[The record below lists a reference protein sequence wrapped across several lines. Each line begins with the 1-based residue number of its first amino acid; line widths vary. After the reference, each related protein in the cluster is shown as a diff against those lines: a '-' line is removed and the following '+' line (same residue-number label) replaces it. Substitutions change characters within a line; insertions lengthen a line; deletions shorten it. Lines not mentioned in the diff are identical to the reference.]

1 MRPRADL
8 TTEAPI
14 DTQPSKLA
22 GPANG
27 APAMDGLRRP
37 RRRLRAFA
45 LRVAAGLGILAAW
58 QIGVAAFAPS
68 YIAAPVETA
77 KRIPAVFGDSQFT
90 SDVQT
95 TLTAVVEGLLIA
107 IVVGTII
114 GLAMGRLPDLNRV
127 LGMYVGA
134 FYAAPLIAVVPLVTV
149 WFGYTSKARLVVIVL
164 EAVLPI
170 IYNVAEGARL
180 VPSTFLDV
188 TRIHRTPWW
197 RVWAGVVLPNAVP
210 YALAGLDLAIGRAL
224 IGAIVAEFVTAI
236 NGLGY
241 YILFNVRSFHENE
254 AMVALLVLVVFALLV
269 RALVNLAVT
278 RGLPWYR
285 PAQQSEENA

>member
-1 MRPRADL
+1 MRPRTDV
-8 TTEAPI
+8 TSETPT
-14 DTQPSKLA
+14 DLA
-22 GPANG
+22 GQADTPLAT
-27 APAMDGLRRP
+27 AHPRAP
-37 RRRLRAFA
+37 RRRLRA
-45 LRVAAGLGILAAW
+45 LTVRVAAGLGILAVW
-58 QIGVAAFAPS
+58 QICVSAFAPS
-68 YIAAPVETA
+68 YIATPVETA
-77 KRIPAVFGDSQFT
+77 KRIPTVLGDGQFA

-95 TLTAVVEGLLIA
+95 TLTAIVEGLLIA
-107 IVVGTII
+107 IVIGTVL
-114 GLAMGRLPDLNRV
+114 GLAMGRLPDVNRV

-134 FYAAPLIAVVPLVTV
+134 FYAAPLIAVVPLLTV
-149 WFGYTSKARLVVIVL
+149 WFGYTSRARLVVIVL
-164 EAVLPI
+164 EAMLPI

-197 RVWAGVVLPNAVP
+197 RVWGGVVLPNAVP

-254 AMVALLVLVVFALLV
+254 AMVALLVLVVFALII

-285 PAQQSEENA
+285 PAQQSEGIA